1 VKDASNT
8 NLRLESEI
16 KDGCVVNVK
25 SKTEVTETPTERAL
39 REFSREYR
47 RVYGRTPELN
57 EVNGYYH
64 VFGYTDGMSIKR
76 LREVTRQLKH
86 RSTL

>member
-1 VKDASNT
+1 VTAKQNVVK
-8 NLRLESEI
+8 
-16 KDGCVVNVK
+16 
-25 SKTEVTETPTERAL
+25 ETSTERAL
-39 REFSREYR
+39 REFTKEYK
-47 RVYGRTPELN
+47 RVYGTTPTLEP
-57 EVNGYYH
+57 VNGYYH